1 MKAKTAKAGA
11 KKMAKKRLD
20 CLLVHAPKF
29 DNWYKPLGD
38 FIWINYLPMGILAL
52 ADNLERRGYAAQIVH
67 LGIEWIEDHKFDI
80 VDYVGKTRPA
90 VVALS
95 LHWHYQAY
103 DVIKVTEAIKAAYP
117 DIFVCTGGFTAS
129 YYHREIIEDFPCLDA
144 VIQGDAEEPLL
155 RLVEQVT
162 RNKRDL
168 HRVPN
173 LTWRSNGKIIEND
186 AFYCA
191 TEADLNALRFTNLPL
206 LKNYKTYVDYF
217 GHPFMWK
224 KSFSKEAN
232 FHKLSIGSKTF
243 PLAIGRGCPMTCTWC
258 AGSVL
263 SQRFI
268 TRRTKPI
275 YRSIDKI
282 LESINEALAYGYE
295 TMYVVFDPYP
305 DNHEFFIE
313 LFAKIREN
321 NIHCEMVFEC
331 HGLPTRPFMDAF
343 HATFPHADSF
353 LCISPDTGSVRL
365 RQLHKHCSYS
375 NEELLDCLQ
384 YLQELEVMSEV
395 FFTYGIPG
403 ETPDD
408 LQETIRLKRFIKR
421 NFKNVRCIRVLS
433 IEIEPGSPW
442 HMDPQKYGITH
453 DRPHFRDFYRAH
465 SSKYNQT
472 YSSLGYFIPDYF
484 PPGDGVT
491 DIREFEQALQRIK
504 CRHFCFVNP
513 NARRSGPAWTGRLF
527 CNVLAM
533 MDRFKRKGAGEEESH
548 PLYGGA

>member
-1 MKAKTAKAGA
+1 MV
-11 KKMAKKRLD
+11 KKKID

-38 FIWINYLPMGILAL
+38 FIWINYLPMGIFAL
-52 ADNLERRGYAAQIVH
+52 ADNLEQHGYPAEIVH
-67 LGIEWIEDHKFDI
+67 LGIEWIEDHDFDLMAYI
-80 VDYVGKTRPA
+80 EKRRPV

-95 LHWHYQAY
+95 LHWHYQSY
-103 DVIKVTEAIKAAYP
+103 DVITVAEAIKARFP
-117 DIFVCTGGFTAS
+117 DIFVCAGGFTAS
-129 YYHREIIEDFPCLDA
+129 YYHREIVEDFPCLDA

-155 RLVEQVT
+155 RLVEQV
-162 RNKRDL
+162 KKDKLAL
-168 HRVPN
+168 HKVPN
-173 LTWRSNGKIIEND
+173 LTWRSNGRIIENE

-191 TEADLNALRFTNLPL
+191 TEAQLDALRFTNLAL
-206 LKNYKTYVDYF
+206 LKHHETYVNYF

-224 KSFSKEAN
+224 KNFSKKAN
-232 FHKLSIGSKTF
+232 FNKLSIGSKTF

-275 YRSIDKI
+275 YRSIAKI
-282 LESINEALAYGYE
+282 LESIQEALSYGYE

-305 DNHEFFIE
+305 DNHAFFIE
-313 LFAKIREN
+313 LFAKIREKDM
-321 NIHCEMVFEC
+321 HCEMVFEC

-343 HATFPHADSF
+343 HATFPHEESF
-353 LCISPDTGSVRL
+353 LCISPDTGSERVR
-365 RQLHKHCSYS
+365 RMHKHGFYS
-375 NEELLDCLQ
+375 NQELLDCLQ
-384 YLQELEVMSEV
+384 YLQELGVNSEV

-421 NFKNVRCIRVLS
+421 TFKRVRCIRVLS
-433 IEIEPGSPW
+433 IEIEPGAPW
-442 HMDPQKYGITH
+442 HMDPQKYGIQH

-472 YSSLGYFIPDYF
+472 YSSLGYFIPNYF
-484 PPGDGVT
+484 PGGNGAQ
-491 DIREFEQALQRIK
+491 DIASFEQALQKIK
-504 CRHFCFVNP
+504 CRHFCFLNP

-527 CNVLAM
+527 CNVLALI
-533 MDRFKRKGAGEEESH
+533 DKIRQRGAGEDAPSP
-548 PLYGGA
+548 PLCGT

>member
-1 MKAKTAKAGA
+1 MV
-11 KKMAKKRLD
+11 KKKID

-38 FIWINYLPMGILAL
+38 FIWINYLPMGIFAL
-52 ADNLERRGYAAQIVH
+52 ADNLEQHGYPAEIVH
-67 LGIEWIEDHKFDI
+67 LGIEWIEDHAFDLMAYI
-80 VDYVGKTRPA
+80 EKRRPV

-95 LHWHYQAY
+95 LHWHYQSY
-103 DVIKVTEAIKAAYP
+103 DVITVAERIKTRFP
-117 DIFVCTGGFTAS
+117 DIFVCAGGFTAS
-129 YYHREIIEDFPCLDA
+129 YYHREIVEDFPCLDA

-155 RLVEQVT
+155 RLVEQV
-162 RNKRDL
+162 KKDKLAL
-168 HRVPN
+168 HKVPN
-173 LTWRSNGKIIEND
+173 LTWRSNGRIIENE

-191 TEADLNALRFTNLPL
+191 TEAQLDALRFTNLAL
-206 LKNYKTYVDYF
+206 LKHHETYVNYF

-224 KSFSKEAN
+224 KNFSKKAN
-232 FHKLSIGSKTF
+232 FNKLSIGSKTF

-268 TRRTKPI
+268 TRRIKPI
-275 YRSIDKI
+275 YRSIAKI
-282 LESINEALAYGYE
+282 LESIQEALSYGYE

-305 DNHEFFIE
+305 DNHAFFIE
-313 LFAKIREN
+313 LFAKIREKDM
-321 NIHCEMVFEC
+321 HCEMVFEC

-343 HATFPHADSF
+343 HATFPHEESF
-353 LCISPDTGSVRL
+353 LCISPDTGSERVR
-365 RQLHKHCSYS
+365 RMHKHGFYS
-375 NEELLDCLQ
+375 NQELLDCLQ
-384 YLQELEVMSEV
+384 YLQELGVNSEV

-421 NFKNVRCIRVLS
+421 TFKRVRCIRVLS
-433 IEIEPGSPW
+433 IEIEPGAPW
-442 HMDPQKYGITH
+442 HMDPQKYGIQH

-472 YSSLGYFIPDYF
+472 YSSLGYFIPNYF
-484 PPGDGVT
+484 PGGNGAQ
-491 DIREFEQALQRIK
+491 DIASFEQALQKIK
-504 CRHFCFVNP
+504 CRHFCFLNP

-527 CNVLAM
+527 CNVLALI
-533 MDRFKRKGAGEEESH
+533 DKIRQRGADADAPSP
-548 PLYGGA
+548 PLCGT

>member
-1 MKAKTAKAGA
+1 MV
-11 KKMAKKRLD
+11 KKKID

-38 FIWINYLPMGILAL
+38 FIWINYLPMGIFAL
-52 ADNLERRGYAAQIVH
+52 ADNLEQHGYPAEIVH
-67 LGIEWIEDHKFDI
+67 LGIEWIEDHDFDLMAYI
-80 VDYVGKTRPA
+80 EKRRPV

-95 LHWHYQAY
+95 LHWHYQSY
-103 DVIKVTEAIKAAYP
+103 DVITVAEAIKARFP
-117 DIFVCTGGFTAS
+117 DIFVCAGGFTAS
-129 YYHREIIEDFPCLDA
+129 YYHREIVEDFPCLDA

-155 RLVEQVT
+155 RLVEQV
-162 RNKRDL
+162 KKDKLAL
-168 HRVPN
+168 HKVPN
-173 LTWRSNGKIIEND
+173 LTWRSNGRIIENE

-191 TEADLNALRFTNLPL
+191 TEAQLDALRFTNLAL
-206 LKNYKTYVDYF
+206 LKHHETYVNYF

-224 KSFSKEAN
+224 KNFSKKAN
-232 FHKLSIGSKTF
+232 FNKLSIGSKTF

-275 YRSIDKI
+275 YRSIAKI
-282 LESINEALAYGYE
+282 LESIQEALSYGYE

-305 DNHEFFIE
+305 DNHAFFIE
-313 LFAKIREN
+313 LFAKIREKD
-321 NIHCEMVFEC
+321 IHCEMVFEC

-343 HATFPHADSF
+343 HATFPHEESF
-353 LCISPDTGSVRL
+353 LCISPDTGSERVR
-365 RQLHKHCSYS
+365 RMHKHGFYS
-375 NEELLDCLQ
+375 NQELLDCLQ
-384 YLQELEVMSEV
+384 YLQELGVNSEV

-421 NFKNVRCIRVLS
+421 TFKRVRCIRVLS
-433 IEIEPGSPW
+433 IEIEPGAPW
-442 HMDPQKYGITH
+442 HMDPQKYGIQH

-472 YSSLGYFIPDYF
+472 YSSLGYFIPNYF
-484 PPGDGVT
+484 PGGNGAQ
-491 DIREFEQALQRIK
+491 DIASFEQALQKIK
-504 CRHFCFVNP
+504 CRHFCFLNP

-527 CNVLAM
+527 CNVLALI
-533 MDRFKRKGAGEEESH
+533 DKIRQRGAGEDAPSP
-548 PLYGGA
+548 PLCGT

>member
-1 MKAKTAKAGA
+1 MV
-11 KKMAKKRLD
+11 KKKID

-38 FIWINYLPMGILAL
+38 FIWINYLPMGIFAL
-52 ADNLERRGYAAQIVH
+52 ADNLEQHGYPAEIVH
-67 LGIEWIEDHKFDI
+67 LGIEWIEDHDFDLMAYI
-80 VDYVGKTRPA
+80 EKRRPV

-95 LHWHYQAY
+95 LHWHYQSY
-103 DVIKVTEAIKAAYP
+103 DVITVAEAIKARFP
-117 DIFVCTGGFTAS
+117 DIFVCAGGFTAS
-129 YYHREIIEDFPCLDA
+129 YYHREIVEDFPCLDA

-155 RLVEQVT
+155 RLVEQV
-162 RNKRDL
+162 KKDKLAL
-168 HRVPN
+168 HKVPN
-173 LTWRSNGKIIEND
+173 LTWRSNGRIIENE

-191 TEADLNALRFTNLPL
+191 TEAQLDALRFTNLAL
-206 LKNYKTYVDYF
+206 LKHHETYVNYF

-224 KSFSKEAN
+224 KNFSKKAN
-232 FHKLSIGSKTF
+232 FNKLSIGSKTF

-268 TRRTKPI
+268 TRRIKPI
-275 YRSIDKI
+275 YRSIAKI
-282 LESINEALAYGYE
+282 LESIQEALSYGYE

-305 DNHEFFIE
+305 DNHAFFIE
-313 LFAKIREN
+313 LFAKIREKDM
-321 NIHCEMVFEC
+321 HCEMVFEC

-343 HATFPHADSF
+343 HATFPHEESF
-353 LCISPDTGSVRL
+353 LCISPDTGSERVR
-365 RQLHKHCSYS
+365 RMHKHGFYS
-375 NEELLDCLQ
+375 NQELLDCLQ
-384 YLQELEVMSEV
+384 YLQELGVNSEV

-421 NFKNVRCIRVLS
+421 TFKRVRCIRVLS
-433 IEIEPGSPW
+433 IEIEPGAPW
-442 HMDPQKYGITH
+442 HMDPQKYGIQH

-472 YSSLGYFIPDYF
+472 YSSLGYFIPNYF
-484 PPGDGVT
+484 PGGNGAQ
-491 DIREFEQALQRIK
+491 DIASFEQALQKIK
-504 CRHFCFVNP
+504 CRHFCFLNP

-527 CNVLAM
+527 CNVLALI
-533 MDRFKRKGAGEEESH
+533 DKIRQRGAGADAPSP
-548 PLYGGA
+548 PLCGT

>member
-1 MKAKTAKAGA
+1 MKAGGKTMDA
-11 KKMAKKRLD
+11 KRLT
-20 CLLVHAPKF
+20 CMLVHAPKF

-38 FIWINYLPMGILAL
+38 YIWINYLPMGMFAL
-52 ADNLERRGYAAQIVH
+52 ADNLVQHGHSAQIVH
-67 LGIEWIEDHKFDI
+67 LGIEWIEDHAFDL

-103 DVIKVTEAIKAAYP
+103 DVIKVAEAIKARFP
-117 DIFVCTGGFTAS
+117 DIFLCVGGFTAS
-129 YYHREIIEDFPCLDA
+129 YYHREILEDFPCVDA

-155 RLVEQVT
+155 RLVEQVKKHT
-162 RNKRDL
+162 RNL

-173 LTWRSNGKIIEND
+173 LTWHSDGAIVENEG
-186 AFYCA
+186 FYCA
-191 TEADLNALRFTNLPL
+191 TEADLNALRFTNLAL
-206 LKNYKTYVDYF
+206 LKNYETYVNYF

-258 AGSVL
+258 AGSAL

-275 YRSIDKI
+275 YRSMDKI
-282 LESINEALAYGYE
+282 LESINEALSYGYE

-305 DNHEFFIE
+305 GRQKFFID
-313 LFAKIREN
+313 LFAKIKEN
-321 NIHCEMVFEC
+321 DIQCEMVFEC
-331 HGLPTRPFMDAF
+331 HGLPTKPFMDAF
-343 HATFPHADSF
+343 HDTFPHEESF
-353 LCISPDTGSVRL
+353 LCISPDTGSDRL
-365 RQLHKHCSYS
+365 RKIHKQSFYS
-375 NEELLDCLQ
+375 NEELLDCLRH
-384 YLQELEVMSEV
+384 LRELGVNTEV

-408 LQETIRLKRFIKR
+408 LQQTIRLKRFIKR

-433 IEIEPGSPW
+433 IEMEPGAPW
-442 HMDPQKYGITH
+442 HREPQKYGIIH
-453 DRPHFRDFYRAH
+453 DREHFKDFYRAH

-472 YSSLGYFIPDYF
+472 YSSLGYFIPGYF
-484 PPGDGVT
+484 PGTDGVQ
-491 DIREFEQALQRIK
+491 DIAGFERALQRIK
-504 CRHFCFVNP
+504 CRHFCFLNP

-533 MDRFKRKGAGEEESH
+533 MDRLKRKETAEDVSPPSLRGA
-548 PLYGGA
+548 

>member
-1 MKAKTAKAGA
+1 MD
-11 KKMAKKRLD
+11 KKRLD

-38 FIWINYLPMGILAL
+38 YIWINYLPMGMFAL
-52 ADNLERRGYAAQIVH
+52 ADNLDRHGYSAQIVH
-67 LGIEWIEDHKFDI
+67 LGIEWIEDHAFDLI
-80 VDYVGKTRPA
+80 AYIGKTRPA
-90 VVALS
+90 VCALS

-103 DVIKVTEAIKAAYP
+103 DVIKVAEAIKAAYP
-117 DIFVCTGGFTAS
+117 DIFICAGGFTAS
-129 YYHREIIEDFPCLDA
+129 YYHQEILEDFPCLDA

-162 RNKRDL
+162 KQERAL
-168 HRVPN
+168 HKVPN
-173 LTWRSNGKIIEND
+173 LTWRSDGRIVENE

-232 FHKLSIGSKTF
+232 FQKLSIGSKTF

-275 YRSIDKI
+275 YRSMDKI
-282 LESINEALAYGYE
+282 LESIQEALSYGYE

-305 DNHEFFIE
+305 DNHDFFIE

-321 NIHCEMVFEC
+321 NIQCEMVFEC
-331 HGLPTRPFMDAF
+331 HGLPTKPFMDAF
-343 HATFPHADSF
+343 HATFPHEESF
-353 LCISPDTGSVRL
+353 LFISPDTRSERL
-365 RQLHKHCSYS
+365 RRLHKHCSYS
-375 NEELLDCLQ
+375 NEELLGCLR
-384 YLQELEVMSEV
+384 YLQELGVNSEV

-421 NFKNVRCIRVLS
+421 RFKNVRCIRVLS

-453 DRPHFRDFYRAH
+453 DRTHFRDFYRAH

-484 PPGDGVT
+484 PPGNGVT
-491 DIREFEQALQRIK
+491 DIRGFEQALQKIK

-533 MDRFKRKGAGEEESH
+533 MDRFKRKDAGEEESH
-548 PLYGGA
+548 PLYGGT